1 MCPLM
6 LCTFRFLRNQMP
18 LPSVR
23 KFEKL
28 FAPWYEK
35 NRRDLPWRNTRDPYR
50 IWVSEIMLQQTQVER
65 VKDFYARFLK
75 RFPRVEALAGASWE
89 DVLEC
94 WRGLGY
100 YRRARNLHKAAGV
113 VVADFGGKFPRG
125 FEDLKKLPGVGSYTA
140 AAIASFAFGEKVPA
154 LDTNISRVFG
164 RIFGERWEVLKPA
177 ERFEFA
183 QKYIGGLSGRDFN
196 YGLMDV
202 GASVCNARA
211 PRCGECCFLKVCGF
225 AKMGFVEKVGDDTSR
240 RGSLNSGLPGPV
252 YRLPRVVPGLAFS
265 DWRGF
270 GRRRGGKPSGYP
282 NAIKVAAG
290 VLIHNKKILIAKR
303 PKGKPLAGLWEF
315 PGGKLEVREN
325 ERGCLK
331 REFMEEL
338 GVEVAVRPPFYK
350 TVTEHDGVEIA
361 LSFHRCSLLLG
372 EVRPLEGQDFLWVD
386 ARKLDDFEFPAA
398 NREVIEILKEKTGMF
413 YVS

>member
-1 MCPLM
+1 M
-6 LCTFRFLRNQMP
+6 L
-18 LPSVR
+18 SVR

-28 FAPWYEK
+28 FARWYAK
-35 NRRDLPWRNTRDPYR
+35 NRRDLPWRNTDDPYR

-75 RFPRVEALAGASWE
+75 RFPRVEALARATWE

-100 YRRARNLHKAAGV
+100 YRRARNMHKAAGV
-113 VVADFGGKFPRG
+113 IVRDFGGEFPRR
-125 FEDLKKLPGVGSYTA
+125 FDDLKKLPGVGSYTA

-164 RIFGERWEVLKPA
+164 RVFGERWEGLKPA
-177 ERFEFA
+177 ERLEFA
-183 QKYIGGLSGRDFN
+183 RKFIGGLSGRDFN

-202 GASVCNARA
+202 GALVCNARA
-211 PRCGECCFLKVCGF
+211 PRCGECCFREVCGF
-225 AKMGFVEKVGDDTSR
+225 AKAGFAEKAGADTIR
-240 RGSLNSGLPGPV
+240 RGNLNPGLRGAV
-252 YRLPRVVPGLAFS
+252 YRLPPVVSGLVFADGRS
-265 DWRGF
+265 F
-270 GRRRGGKPSGYP
+270 GRRGGGKPSGYP
-282 NAIKVAAG
+282 DAIKVAAG

-315 PGGKLEVREN
+315 PGGKLEDRED

-338 GVEVAVRPPFYK
+338 GLEVAVRPPFYK

-372 EVRPLEGQDFLWVD
+372 EACALEGQEFLWVD
-386 ARKLDDFEFPAA
+386 ARALDDFEFPAA
-398 NREVIEILKEKTGMF
+398 NREVVDLLKEKSAMF

>member
-1 MCPLM
+1 
-6 LCTFRFLRNQMP
+6 
-18 LPSVR
+18 
-23 KFEKL
+23 
-28 FAPWYEK
+28 
-35 NRRDLPWRNTRDPYR
+35 
-50 IWVSEIMLQQTQVER
+50 MLQQTQVER

-75 RFPRVEALAGASWE
+75 RFPSVEALAGATWE
-89 DVLEC
+89 EVLEC

-125 FEDLKKLPGVGSYTA
+125 FEDLKKLPGVGAYTA

-164 RIFGERWEVLKPA
+164 RIFGERWEVLKPV

-183 QKYIGGLSGRDFN
+183 RKFIGDLSGREFN

-202 GASVCNARA
+202 GAGVCNARA

-225 AKMGFVEKVGDDTSR
+225 AKEGIQVSEKAA
-240 RGSLNSGLPGPV
+240 PV
-252 YRLPRVVPGLAFS
+252 YRLPRMARGLAFADGQILRS
-265 DWRGF
+265 K
-270 GRRRGGKPSGYP
+270 RGGFSHQPG
-282 NAIKVAAG
+282 AVKVAAG

-303 PKGKPLAGLWEF
+303 PNGKPLAGLWEF
-315 PGGKLEVREN
+315 PGGKLEARED

-338 GVEVAVRPPFYK
+338 GVEVAVRPAFHK
-350 TVTEHDGVEIA
+350 TVTEHDGVEIS

-372 EVRPLEGQDFLWVD
+372 EVRAVEGQEFKWVEVFE
-386 ARKLDDFEFPAA
+386 LDDFEFPAA
-398 NREVIEILKEKTGMF
+398 NREVVELLQGKPAMF
-413 YVS
+413 YS